1 MPGDVIQIKE
11 KWKTNICQSNRNS
24 LTEEDERILFATDLS
39 DDTDFIISKVKAMRD
54 LTHAKLSLIHVVEP
68 LPGYSYAYLG
78 IEDIEGQLIEEARTV
93 LNKLG
98 GKLNVTTEDQWVEV
112 GPTKSKILNV
122 AHEIGSDLIICGSH
136 GRHGLSL
143 LLGST
148 ANAILHGAKCDV
160 LTIRLPE

>member
-1 MPGDVIQIKE
+1 MYK
-11 KWKTNICQSNRNS
+11 K
-24 LTEEDERILFATDLS
+24 LLLATDLS
-39 DDTDFIISKVKAMRD
+39 DDMEFIITKVRGIQS
-54 LTHAKLSLIHVVEP
+54 LTGANLSIVHVVEP

-78 IEDIEGQLIEEARTV
+78 IEDIEGQLIDEARSA

-98 GKLNVTTEDQWVEV
+98 TQLSVDPKNLYIEV

-122 AHEIGSDLIICGSH
+122 AKEMSADLIICGSH

-160 LTIRLPE
+160 LTVRLPE